1 VSRTIAPRAC
11 TALAVLR
18 VWTALVVLLAAG
30 VGYLWV
36 EKSRT
41 DALDRARLDALAA
54 ARSGVVPLLSYTGS
68 SIEADLATSRR
79 LLTGDFR
86 DEYTTLVQRV
96 VAPAAR
102 RDGIVT
108 RAEVAA
114 ASVVSAERRRVVTL
128 LFVTQTT
135 QSKALKEQRLDGS
148 RLRVTLSEVDG
159 RWLISDLAPV

>member
-1 VSRTIAPRAC
+1 
-11 TALAVLR
+11 VLR

-36 EKSRT
+36 EKSQV
-41 DALDRARLDALAA
+41 DALDRARTEALAA
-54 ARSGVVPLLSYTGS
+54 AKSGIVPLLSYTGS
-68 SIEADLATSRR
+68 SIDKDLAEARR
-79 LLTGDFR
+79 FLTGDFR
-86 DEYTTLVQRV
+86 DEYTTLVNRV

-114 ASVVSAERRRVVTL
+114 ASVVSAERDRVVTL

-148 RLRVTLSEVDG
+148 RLRITVSEVDG
-159 RWLISDLAPV
+159 HWLISDLAPV